1 MDFSSEHNST
11 RRDEIEFNQAH
22 SQIQQEIESYLEST
36 GQFSTEVP
44 KISFEQGD
52 IKFSFNVS
60 SISMENLYEGIKII
74 KKHIVN
80 LQVRDFDDGY
90 IVFHDIG
97 DLYSS
102 DRKSFSQGIRF
113 KFISVSS
120 NSRIEVQRK
129 GKLIQDEVQACLHL
143 FQLFHKKNP
152 ETNPEKMLQK
162 LGAEIFS
169 PEEKRKPTENEIR
182 ISFKGFAGYSKV
194 REEVL
199 DSVILPLSKPE
210 VFDQIA
216 KATRGTSATN
226 LPRAVL
232 FEGPAGVG
240 KTSMAKIIARETQIP
255 LVCIAVENILSKY
268 YGESAQNLAN
278 IFDAASLYERVILFI
293 DEIDSLAV
301 SREGGIYEA
310 TRRLLSVLLRKIDGI
325 EQKKGLLTL
334 GATNRTQDLDPA
346 LLSRFDTVIH
356 FPLPSIP
363 ERNSIFRVYASHLSQ
378 QELLALAQASEELSG
393 RNIEDI
399 CEYTERYWAR
409 KTIMEQKQ
417 ISSPPG
423 ELYLEIT
430 KEMLPKSQKK
440 Y

>member
-36 GQFSTEVP
+36 GQFSTKVP

-129 GKLIQDEVQACLHL
+129 GKLIQDEIQACLHL

-152 ETNPEKMLQK
+152 ETNPERMLQK

-169 PEEKRKPTENEIR
+169 PEEKSGSLPME
-182 ISFKGFAGYSKV
+182 SFRNG
-194 REEVL
+194 
-199 DSVILPLSKPE
+199 SVS
-210 VFDQIA
+210 
-216 KATRGTSATN
+216 
-226 LPRAVL
+226 
-232 FEGPAGVG
+232 
-240 KTSMAKIIARETQIP
+240 
-255 LVCIAVENILSKY
+255 
-268 YGESAQNLAN
+268 
-278 IFDAASLYERVILFI
+278 
-293 DEIDSLAV
+293 
-301 SREGGIYEA
+301 
-310 TRRLLSVLLRKIDGI
+310 
-325 EQKKGLLTL
+325 
-334 GATNRTQDLDPA
+334 
-346 LLSRFDTVIH
+346 
-356 FPLPSIP
+356 
-363 ERNSIFRVYASHLSQ
+363 
-378 QELLALAQASEELSG
+378 
-393 RNIEDI
+393 
-399 CEYTERYWAR
+399 
-409 KTIMEQKQ
+409 
-417 ISSPPG
+417 
-423 ELYLEIT
+423 
-430 KEMLPKSQKK
+430 
-440 Y
+440 